1 MTCPITANALAVCM
15 IRMIAFGVGYMRS
28 GFLSVE
34 DLRRHANYRISLF
47 LKISVL
53 FVCRGGYVSCWDMQ
67 NDN

>member
-1 MTCPITANALAVCM
+1 
-15 IRMIAFGVGYMRS
+15 MRS
-28 GFLSVE
+28 GLLCVV
-34 DLRRHANYRISLF
+34 DLRRHAKYRMSLD